1 MNMTTEEHEEWEA
14 KVKREWQAHCES
26 TRIVPDE
33 YNPNGVVVGDLLQ
46 PDGDCLGPRRYYTP
60 SITQGDE
67 EE

>member
-1 MNMTTEEHEEWEA
+1 MNREEW
-14 KVKREWQAHCES
+14 KTKIDKEWQAYCES

-46 PDGDCLGPRRYYTP
+46 PGGDCLGPRRYYTP
-60 SITQGDE
+60 ATQGDE